1 VNTPARGKEHGGKD
15 RGGRIAAGIGAPTL
29 FAVAMSSVGASV
41 YLVLGAVTREALG
54 LTPLVFLVVVLFF
67 VAASMT
73 YIEGS
78 SVHPER
84 GGAATFARYAFNEA
98 WSFVAGWAI
107 LLDYLIVM
115 ALAAVAVGHYAA
127 GLWGGTAAG
136 PADEIVAVAVIAA
149 VALVNARG
157 FSADRLRPLVRLVL
171 LNVAFLG
178 ALAVVGLVLVF
189 HAGRAFGGIE
199 VGAAPTWGGLAFA
212 LGMAAVAVMGVEA
225 ATGLAGEVRPRG
237 PELRRAV
244 VAAGVSSLVVLVGV
258 SLVAVAA
265 LPAAAGTGAV
275 SERFLAAPMVE
286 VALAFPPTWLGAG
299 LRAVVAVLG
308 ATVLVL
314 AVNTNML
321 GVSRLTYSL
330 ATYRQIPSGLGRLH
344 ATRSTPT
351 VAIFGAAAIAAGLAL
366 TASVRLL
373 LGVFAFGSMLG
384 FAIAFAAVIRLRFTE
399 AAAPRVYRVP
409 GSIPVGRGS
418 VPVPTALAALVAAG
432 VAVSVLALNDG
443 ALIVG
448 SLWIGAGLVLYVA
461 NRRAGGSS
469 LTARSRVPAEAL
481 QEAPDLEYGS
491 ILVPVFGRSLD
502 DDIVGTAGRLA
513 ADELEQG
520 EGGPMIEALYV
531 LEIPVSLPIEARVPD
546 TQVDQGKR
554 ALARAKEVGE
564 EYEGVEVATAL
575 VRGRSAGA
583 AIVSE
588 ARRRGV
594 EAIVLAAE
602 EPTRVRGGG
611 RLGGRGAP
619 ADRFIGET
627 TKYVVEKAPC
637 RVILTA
643 PATEDRP
650 REVASVNGD
659 GGAAPPAE
667 AAPDQQ

>member
-1 VNTPARGKEHGGKD
+1 MSTPD
-15 RGGRIAAGIGAPTL
+15 RDEGREGAGRGRIAAGIGAPAL

-54 LTPLVFLVVVLFF
+54 LTPLVFLAVGLFF
-67 VAASMT
+67 VAAAMT
-73 YIEGS
+73 YVEGS
-78 SVHPER
+78 SLHPER
-84 GGAATFARYAFNEA
+84 GGAATFARYAFDEV

-127 GLWGGTAAG
+127 ALGGGTATG
-136 PADEIVAVAVIAA
+136 PADEIVAVAIIGG

-157 FSADRLRPLVRLVL
+157 FSADRIRALLRLVL
-171 LNVAFLG
+171 INVAFLG
-178 ALAVVGLVLVF
+178 ALAVAGLLLVF
-189 HAGRAFGGIE
+189 DSGPAFGGID

-212 LGMAAVAVMGVEA
+212 LGMASVAVTGVEA
-225 ATGLAGEVRPRG
+225 ASGLAGEIRPRA

-244 VAAGVSSLVVLVGV
+244 AAVGVSSLVVLVGV
-258 SLVAVAA
+258 SLVAVAV
-265 LPAAAGTGAV
+265 LPAAAGAGAV
-275 SERFLAAPMVE
+275 GQGFLLAPMVE
-286 VALAFPPTWLGAG
+286 VASAFEPATLGAV
-299 LRAVVAVLG
+299 LRAVAATLG
-308 ATVLVL
+308 ALVLVL
-314 AVNTNML
+314 AVHTNML

-330 ATYRQIPSGLGRLH
+330 ATYRQIPAGLSRLH
-344 ATRSTPT
+344 STRSTPT
-351 VAIFGAAAIAAGLAL
+351 VAIFGAAAIAAVLAL
-366 TASVRLL
+366 SASVELL

-384 FAIAFAAVIRLRFTE
+384 FAIAFAAVIRLRYTE
-399 AAAPRVYRVP
+399 SEAPRAYAVP
-409 GSIPVGRGS
+409 GSIRLGRGS
-418 VPVPTALAALVAAG
+418 VPIPTALAALVAAA
-432 VAVSVLALNDG
+432 VAISVLALQDG
-443 ALIVG
+443 ARIVAP
-448 SLWIGAGLVLYVA
+448 LWMAVGLVLYVV
-461 NRRAGGSS
+461 NRRAAGSS

-481 QEAPDLEYGS
+481 QEGPDLEYGS
-491 ILVPVFGRSLD
+491 ILVPVFGRALD

-513 ADELEQG
+513 ADEMEQG
-520 EGGPMIEALYV
+520 EGGPMIEAVYV
-531 LEIPVSLPIEARVPD
+531 LEIPVSLPIEARIAD
-546 TQVDQGKR
+546 AQVEQGKR

-564 EYEGVEVATAL
+564 EYVGVEVATAL

-611 RLGGRGAP
+611 RLGGRGAA

-643 PATEDRP
+643 PANEDRP
-650 REVASVNGD
+650 SDAPSANGA
-659 GGAAPPAE
+659 GATAPAE
-667 AAPDQQ
+667 PNADHR